1 MSEFDKVEMTL
12 DEGLALDVP
21 FLLLYALPVMVALI
35 IAEFSLSA
43 YQRRDLYAGKDLL
56 ASLGVGAG
64 NLILNVLT
72 KVITLAFLLFF
83 YNLALWHIPPVG
95 WSYGL
100 CFVLI
105 DFCMYWAHRIA
116 HERRFFWATH
126 VTHHSSTKYNFTT
139 SFRVSWTQHLKI
151 LFFVPIPLLGL
162 HPLVFLITYQI
173 SVLYQFWI
181 HTELI
186 RKLPDPVE
194 YLWVTPS
201 HHRVH
206 HGRNERYIDKN
217 YGASLII
224 WDRMFGTFQEEDEK
238 PVYGITKPLHSYNPV
253 YLNFH
258 EWIDLYRDVRKAGSL
273 KKAIRLL
280 IGRTGADPG

>member
-1 MSEFDKVEMTL
+1 MNGFEKAEMTL
-12 DEGLALDVP
+12 EEGLALEVH
-21 FLLLYALPVMVALI
+21 FLFLYALPLI
-35 IAEFSLSA
+35 VLLVGFEFILST
-43 YQRRDLYAGKDLL
+43 YQKRDLYHHKDLF
-56 ASLGVGAG
+56 ASLGIGAG
-64 NLILNVLT
+64 NLVLNVVT
-72 KVITLAFLLFF
+72 KIMVLGFLLFF
-83 YNLALWHIPPVG
+83 YNRALWHIPPVW
-95 WSYGL
+95 WSYIL
-100 CFVLI
+100 CFLLI
-105 DFCMYWAHRIA
+105 DFCMYWAHRVA

-151 LFFVPIPLLGL
+151 LFFIPIPLLGI
-162 HPLVFLITYQI
+162 HPLVFLITYQL

-186 RKLPDPVE
+186 RKLPPLVE
-194 YLWVTPS
+194 YVWVTPS

-206 HGRNERYIDKN
+206 HGRNEHYIDKN

-224 WDRMFGTFQEEDEK
+224 WDRLFGTFQEENEK
-238 PVYGITKPLHSYNPV
+238 PVYGITKPLYSFNPI

-258 EWIDLYRDVRKAGSL
+258 EWMDLYRDVRNAGSL

-280 IGRTGADPG
+280 IGRTGS